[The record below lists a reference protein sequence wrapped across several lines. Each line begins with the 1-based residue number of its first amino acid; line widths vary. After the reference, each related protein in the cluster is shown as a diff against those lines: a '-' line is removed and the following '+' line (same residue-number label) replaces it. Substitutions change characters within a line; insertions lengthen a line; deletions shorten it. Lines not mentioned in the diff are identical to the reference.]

1 MNAGP
6 LDRVRAASNGQ
17 VAWRDVAAFTLLALL
32 VLRVLGLLVLQGL
45 FPRAPTFVMD
55 LVDNYTPLF
64 AAVIMLVLVSREGLR
79 GSLGPLGPGRL
90 YALAVLIPALFTVV
104 AALVAVVVDSGRLVA
119 GTAKPLWSVVPVL
132 LAGTLLS
139 VFGEEYGWRGYLLP
153 KLLPLGELRAS
164 LIVGVI
170 WGVWHF
176 PNALQE
182 ATMADA
188 VAVLLFYMVGNTA
201 LSPLFTRFFLASGGS
216 VAVVWVLHAAFNFFA
231 TLTLEQFMVVEESV
245 FAGALLVVVAMA
257 AVLLYLRRPVA
268 KERTRKSSP

>member
-6 LDRVRAASNGQ
+6 LDRFRAASNGH
-17 VAWRDVAAFTLLALL
+17 VAWREVAAFTLLALL
-32 VLRVLGLLVLQGL
+32 VLRVLATLVLQAV
-45 FPRAPTFVMD
+45 FPRDPDFVIG

-64 AAVIMLVLVSREGLR
+64 AAVIMLLLVSREGLR

-90 YALAVLIPALFTVV
+90 YAMAVLIPALFTLV
-104 AALVAVVVDSGRLVA
+104 AALAAAVIGSGRLVM
-119 GTAKPLWSVVPVL
+119 GTGKPLWSVLPVL

-164 LIVGVI
+164 LLVGVI
-170 WGVWHF
+170 WGAWHF

-188 VAVLLFYMVGNTA
+188 IAVLLFYIVGNMA
-201 LSPLFTRFFLASGGS
+201 LSPLFTRFFLVSGGS

-231 TLTLEQFMVVEESV
+231 TLTLEQLMVVEESV
-245 FAGALLVVVAMA
+245 FAGALLVVVAISA
-257 AVLLYLRRPVA
+257 FLLYLRRPLA
-268 KERTRKSSP
+268 NRTSTQ

>member
-1 MNAGP
+1 
-6 LDRVRAASNGQ
+6 
-17 VAWRDVAAFTLLALL
+17 
-32 VLRVLGLLVLQGL
+32 
-45 FPRAPTFVMD
+45 MD

-64 AAVIMLVLVSREGLR
+64 AAVVMLVLVSREGLP

-90 YALAVLIPALFTVV
+90 YALAVLIPALFTLL
-104 AALVAVVVDSGRLVA
+104 AALVAAVVGSGRLVT
-119 GTAKPLWSVVPVL
+119 GTDKPLSSVLPLL

-164 LIVGVI
+164 LLVGVI

-231 TLTLEQFMVVEESV
+231 TLTLEHLMVVEESV

-257 AVLLYLRRPVA
+257 AVLLYLRRPPA
-268 KERTRKSSP
+268 KERARKSSP